1 MQRYG
6 KFLKWMF
13 NLSFLLL
20 KMRELT
26 QNEHKITNFI
36 HFNRFSLSIV
46 FPIIVHIFCH
56 FRSKRNTVYK
66 KRQSFFVHGLFR
78 ITSLV
83 ILFSTEI
90 YG

>member
-13 NLSFLLL
+13 DLSFLLL

-36 HFNRFSLSIV
+36 HFN
-46 FPIIVHIFCH
+46 
-56 FRSKRNTVYK
+56 T
-66 KRQSFFVHGLFR
+66 
-78 ITSLV
+78 
-83 ILFSTEI
+83 
-90 YG
+90 

>member
-13 NLSFLLL
+13 NISFLLL

-36 HFNRFSLSIV
+36 HFNA
-46 FPIIVHIFCH
+46 
-56 FRSKRNTVYK
+56 
-66 KRQSFFVHGLFR
+66 
-78 ITSLV
+78 
-83 ILFSTEI
+83 
-90 YG
+90 

>member
-1 MQRYG
+1 MQRYS

-36 HFNRFSLSIV
+36 HFNA
-46 FPIIVHIFCH
+46 
-56 FRSKRNTVYK
+56 
-66 KRQSFFVHGLFR
+66 
-78 ITSLV
+78 
-83 ILFSTEI
+83 
-90 YG
+90 

>member
-36 HFNRFSLSIV
+36 HFNVQNGKFYRKKLIDIKKITIFAQ
-46 FPIIVHIFCH
+46 PIIIKVWT
-56 FRSKRNTVYK
+56 TVY
-66 KRQSFFVHGLFR
+66 
-78 ITSLV
+78 
-83 ILFSTEI
+83 
-90 YG
+90 Y